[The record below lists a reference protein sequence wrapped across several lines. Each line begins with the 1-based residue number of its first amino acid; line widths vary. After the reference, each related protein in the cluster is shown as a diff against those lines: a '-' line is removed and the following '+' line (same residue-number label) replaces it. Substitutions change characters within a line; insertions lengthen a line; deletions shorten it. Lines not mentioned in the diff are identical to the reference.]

1 MIISVICVLFDCK
14 QHIVVWKQA
23 IVSNEAGRRIIYL
36 GIADFSRAFPGF
48 SVGFKC
54 IFYNRIILSSL
65 YCAFCGFP
73 QGMGND
79 SLDSPPA
86 VFARIIVGSFEGSD
100 AHHAM
105 ELVAHCSEFFGNL
118 LPKAIFG
125 IGQNVI
131 QGFAKLLI
139 YPLFGLQFKHR
150 RTEVITN
157 EQRERILATYR
168 PWIYGY
174 KRIARELGLTR
185 DQVRQ
190 VVVTTANQR
199 RRKQMT
205 SFEPNDYRVKK
216 ANSAYEDRDL
226 SGYATDAEKIERL
239 QDEIRLLRS
248 LIVEYQKEFLPEA
261 LSEYPL
267 FLSKDEVPL
276 DTPSEDDGKDKDDGK
291 EKKPRRSL
299 KKKLRHRKEA

>member
-1 MIISVICVLFDCK
+1 
-14 QHIVVWKQA
+14 
-23 IVSNEAGRRIIYL
+23 
-36 GIADFSRAFPGF
+36 
-48 SVGFKC
+48 
-54 IFYNRIILSSL
+54 
-65 YCAFCGFP
+65 
-73 QGMGND
+73 
-79 SLDSPPA
+79 
-86 VFARIIVGSFEGSD
+86 
-100 AHHAM
+100 M
-105 ELVAHCSEFFGNL
+105 ERV
-118 LPKAIFG
+118 
-125 IGQNVI
+125 
-131 QGFAKLLI
+131 I

>member
-1 MIISVICVLFDCK
+1 MR
-14 QHIVVWKQA
+14 
-23 IVSNEAGRRIIYL
+23 AG
-36 GIADFSRAFPGF
+36 D
-48 SVGFKC
+48 V
-54 IFYNRIILSSL
+54 
-65 YCAFCGFP
+65 
-73 QGMGND
+73 
-79 SLDSPPA
+79 
-86 VFARIIVGSFEGSD
+86 
-100 AHHAM
+100 
-105 ELVAHCSEFFGNL
+105 
-118 LPKAIFG
+118 
-125 IGQNVI
+125 
-131 QGFAKLLI
+131 I

-150 RTEVITN
+150 RAEVITN